1 MTPPDTAITA
11 SAMEHSLHAALTPTA
26 LQVLDAVAFA
36 QSTQDVAEIV
46 KICARYGVPIIPF
59 GTGTSL
65 EGHITAP
72 LGGVSLD
79 VSQMNQVLAVRA
91 TRRQHALVG
100 RFLRQVAESA
110 RRQVLIE
117 ATIVEVE
124 LTREFET
131 GVDWSRLTGSASP
144 QFVQNSSNLLSD
156 TALRGTVP
164 LAARLTRCRVPP
176 RPLL

>member
-1 MTPPDTAITA
+1 MANTA
-11 SAMEHSLHAALTPTA
+11 SSATPA
-26 LQVLDAVAFA
+26 YSPASDK
-36 QSTQDVAEIV
+36 TQRDKTV
-46 KICARYGVPIIPF
+46 R
-59 GTGTSL
+59 
-65 EGHITAP
+65 
-72 LGGVSLD
+72 VSL
-79 VSQMNQVLAVRA
+79 QETGVLAVRA

-100 RFLRQVAESA
+100 RFLRQIAHSA

-156 TALRGTVP
+156 TALRGTMP
-164 LAARLTRCRVPP
+164 LDRALGPIRCLCCITTAAR
-176 RPLL
+176 